1 MGIAKD
7 RAFHTEE
14 IRKIYEKTGNLMGK
28 AEESTGSLRT
38 QSDSLQTLLG
48 VLESGLPSPGL
59 RASDIRIKQ
68 QPAKNKGNLYGL
80 CQSSEG
86 RPPAYQR
93 EDQPRGCRDRK
104 ESFRSRIRY
113 WEKQSKG
120 RKSLRNLSGKS
131 RAGELPCI

>member
-28 AEESTGSLRT
+28 AEESTGSLRDT
-38 QSDSLQTLLG
+38 VRQPADPAR
-48 VLESGLPSPGL
+48 VLESGLPQSGTQG
-59 RASDIRIKQ
+59 SGIRIKQ

-113 WEKQSKG
+113 
-120 RKSLRNLSGKS
+120 GKS
-131 RAGELPCI
+131 SPKDERA

>member
-28 AEESTGSLRT
+28 AEESTGSLRK
-38 QSDSLQTLLG
+38 QSDSLQSLLG

-59 RASDIRIKQ
+59 RGIGIRIKQ

-113 WEKQSKG
+113 
-120 RKSLRNLSGKS
+120 GKS
-131 RAGELPCI
+131 SPKDERA